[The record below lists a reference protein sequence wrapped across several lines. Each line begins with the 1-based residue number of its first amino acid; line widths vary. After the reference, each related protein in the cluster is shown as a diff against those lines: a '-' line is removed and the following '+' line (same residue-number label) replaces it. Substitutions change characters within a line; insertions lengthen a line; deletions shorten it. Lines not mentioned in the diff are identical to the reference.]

1 MILQCI
7 SIRSTSATGL
17 HTVLQTIQMKVII
30 WCVWAEQ
37 VVLGNAKTA
46 LEFKYVPHRKFS
58 FFFQWVAY
66 IKYEWFLQEL
76 EMACVF
82 AIKISIYIVCSGS
95 YPNYFINLQ
104 LKMNS
109 EQLVIVNNF
118 TKTIAN
124 FECNMIVFSINV
136 ILKKKDFKD
145 RK

>member
-1 MILQCI
+1 MIYQIML
-7 SIRSTSATGL
+7 L
-17 HTVLQTIQMKVII
+17 NEII
-30 WCVWAEQ
+30 KPEK
-37 VVLGNAKTA
+37 N
-46 LEFKYVPHRKFS
+46 P
-58 FFFQWVAY
+58 AY

-76 EMACVF
+76 EMACNF
-82 AIKISIYIVCSGS
+82 PIKISIYIVCSGS

-109 EQLVIVNNF
+109 KQLVIVNNF